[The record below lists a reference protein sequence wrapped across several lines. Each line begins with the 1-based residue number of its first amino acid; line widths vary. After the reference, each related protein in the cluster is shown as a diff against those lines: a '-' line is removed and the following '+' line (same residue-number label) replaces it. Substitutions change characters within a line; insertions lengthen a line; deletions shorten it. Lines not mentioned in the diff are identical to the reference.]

1 MNQVLYGELVRL
13 ARARLLATYSDVSPL
28 IGLSMENETDREQ
41 IARLL
46 GEIAEFEHG
55 EGRPM
60 LTALIVHRGNDN
72 NPGEGFFSIAQE
84 LGLYNGRRDQ
94 MSKLTFWVNQVTGVH
109 NHWHALAH
117 PD

>member
-1 MNQVLYGELVRL
+1 MNQVLYVELVRL
-13 ARARLLATYSDVSPL
+13 ARFRLLATYSDVSPL
-28 IGLSMENETDREQ
+28 IGLSMENAPDREE

-46 GEIAEFEHG
+46 GKIAEFEHG

-72 NPGEGFFSIAQE
+72 NPGEGFFSIAHD

-94 MSKLTFWVNQVTGVH
+94 TSRLIFWVNQVTSVY
-109 NHWHALAH
+109 NHW
-117 PD
+117 DS

>member
-28 IGLSMENETDREQ
+28 LGLSMENQQDREE

-46 GEIAEFEHG
+46 GEIVEFEHG

-72 NPGEGFFSIAQE
+72 NPGEGFFSIAHD
-84 LGLYNGRRDQ
+84 LGLYNGRRDL
-94 MSKLTFWVNQVTGVH
+94 MSRLTFWVNQVTSVH
-109 NHWHALAH
+109 NHWRS
-117 PD
+117 

>member
-28 IGLSMENETDREQ
+28 LGLSMENQQDREE

-46 GEIAEFEHG
+46 GEIVEFEHG

-72 NPGEGFFSIAQE
+72 NPGDGFFSIAHD

-94 MSKLTFWVNQVTGVH
+94 MSRLTFWVNQVTSVH
-109 NHWHALAH
+109 NHWCS
-117 PD
+117 